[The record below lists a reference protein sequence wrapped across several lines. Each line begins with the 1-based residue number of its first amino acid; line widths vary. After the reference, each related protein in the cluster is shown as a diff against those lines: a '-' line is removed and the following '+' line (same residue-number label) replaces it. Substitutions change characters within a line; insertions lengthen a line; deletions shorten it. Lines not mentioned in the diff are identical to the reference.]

1 MEEVNPDLGPIST
14 AVSILGVPGLAAYF
28 GLTRVGAIKK
38 GQTVVVSGAAGGVGS
53 VAVQIAKIKGCRV
66 VGIAG
71 SEEKIN
77 YLLNDLGIDAAIN
90 YKETADL
97 SAEIAKSCR
106 EGIDVF
112 FDNVGG
118 QTFDAILPLIN
129 KHARLVICGEIADY
143 NESNPP
149 KGLRPNHLLIQ
160 QSARMEGFVVFDFKD
175 EFENAKK
182 EMSEWLKTGQLK
194 YRENLIEGFEN
205 IPSAFIGLFTGENIG
220 KQMVKVSDPE

>member
-38 GQTVVVSGAAGGVGS
+38 GQTVVISGAAGGVGS

-97 SAEIAKSCR
+97 SAEIAKSCP

-118 QTFDAILPLIN
+118 ETFDAILPLIN
-129 KHARLVICGEIADY
+129 KHARLVICGECR
-143 NESNPP
+143 
-149 KGLRPNHLLIQ
+149 LQ
-160 QSARMEGFVVFDFKD
+160 
-175 EFENAKK
+175 
-182 EMSEWLKTGQLK
+182 
-194 YRENLIEGFEN
+194 
-205 IPSAFIGLFTGENIG
+205 
-220 KQMVKVSDPE
+220 